1 MIAIDKNKSML
12 DYLSKCPEIKQFL
25 RFNAILDKSG
35 AVSVQTVS
43 SSRWQKKYIRDHGIK
58 TYDFAIVSMQ
68 PQDSGTTRRNAES
81 MSAVQACLD
90 WVSAQNRARNF
101 PDFGADARVIKIE
114 PLQNVP
120 DIAAVNQSGDTAKY
134 MFQCRVTYEI

>member
-1 MIAIDKNKSML
+1 MIAIDKNKAML

-58 TYDFAIVSMQ
+58 TYDFAIVSLQ
-68 PQDSGTTRRNAES
+68 PQDSGTTHQNAES
-81 MSAVQACLD
+81 MSTVQACLD